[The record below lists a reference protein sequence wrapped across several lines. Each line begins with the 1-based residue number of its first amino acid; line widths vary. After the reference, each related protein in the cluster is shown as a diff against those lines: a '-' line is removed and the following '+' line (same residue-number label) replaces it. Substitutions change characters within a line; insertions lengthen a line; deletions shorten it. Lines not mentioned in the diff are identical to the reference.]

1 MLERELELRALDN
14 FCGLLPRRGCRI
26 VSECNKGTRAEEL
39 FRFPILAPFRFGTSS
54 VFQRLSRIASNGL
67 EYYSELSRT
76 R

>member
-26 VSECNKGTRAEEL
+26 VRAEEL

-67 EYYSELSRT
+67 ERYSELSRT